1 MVGMAGAPRGSLVRI
16 VAVTHSGEVTHEGIL
31 LSPASPGH
39 VTVKLT
45 NGYNVSYPDDSVSSC
60 EVLSEVDA
68 NTEVSYKI
76 PKEDA
81 SLPEIWIL
89 HTGGTIASKVDY
101 VTGAVAARFEPEEL
115 LDAVPELATHARIR
129 TRKLGN
135 MWSDDIRTQHWNL
148 MMEAAADAFDAGAVG
163 VVITHGTDTMHFS
176 AAAAAFAWAGGGARP
191 PGRIVFTGSQ
201 RSSDRG
207 STDGTE
213 NLLAAV
219 HWAAQGPVPSG
230 EEGDASVIIMH
241 AGSDDGECAVLPGC
255 SVRKFHSSRR
265 DTFAAINRNPLATI
279 SVERGGACEITLSD
293 SYAES
298 YNTTRAITKS
308 PSQFS
313 PDIRI
318 LQLLA
323 GSQMF
328 ADQIE
333 LAGSGGY
340 DAILFHGTGLG
351 HLPIENPTGDAPEN
365 TELFEA
371 VQSYCSGGGI
381 AVMATQCIHGPVHM
395 DVYSKGRDQQA
406 LGIMGNHASTS
417 PDTALVKLHYLL
429 SVARAKELSGEQIR
443 DCVAEGWSA
452 DLCGEN
458 PASMPN

>member
-1 MVGMAGAPRGSLVRI
+1 MAVAPSGSRVRI
-16 VAVTHSGEVTHEGIL
+16 VARTHSGEVTHEGIL
-31 LSPASPGH
+31 LAPASPGH
-39 VTVKLT
+39 VTIKLT

-60 EVLSEVDA
+60 EILSEA
-68 NTEVSYKI
+68 GSESEQSYFT
-76 PKEDA
+76 PEQDS
-81 SLPEIWIL
+81 SLPEVWIL

-115 LDAVPELATHARIR
+115 LDAVPELASHARIR

-148 MMEAAADAFDAGAVG
+148 MMEAAADAFDAGAAG

-176 AAAAAFAWAGGGARP
+176 AAAASYAWAGAGGRP
-191 PGRIVFTGSQ
+191 PGKIVFTGSQ

-219 HWAAQGPVPSG
+219 HWAARGPEPSG
-230 EEGDASVIIMH
+230 EEGDTSVIIMH
-241 AGSDDGECAVLPGC
+241 AGSDDGMCVVLPGC

-265 DTFAAINRNPLATI
+265 DTFAAINRNPIATI
-279 SVERGGACEITLSD
+279 RVERGGACEITLSD
-293 SYAES
+293 SYSES
-298 YNTTRAITKS
+298 YNTVRTISKL
-308 PSQFS
+308 PIKFS

-323 GSQMF
+323 GSHMF

-333 LAGSGGY
+333 LATNGGY
-340 DAILFHGTGLG
+340 DAILLHGSGLG
-351 HLPIENPTGDAPEN
+351 HLPIEDPNGDAPEN
-365 TELFEA
+365 TELLEA
-371 VQSYCSGGGI
+371 MRSYCAGGGI
-381 AVMATQCIHGPVHM
+381 AVMVTQCIHGPVHM

-406 LGIMGNHASTS
+406 LGIIGNHACCS
-417 PDTALVKLHYLL
+417 PDSALIKLHYLL
-429 SVARAKELSGEQIR
+429 SVAREKELTGPQIR
-443 DCVAEGWSA
+443 DCVGDGWAS

-458 PASMPN
+458 PASIPN